1 MLHIITGVASSSQ
14 SEESDAN
21 ASSRDG
27 HRGRGRGA
35 TAGADKEITMATNNV
50 QVKEEMLDQN
60 VVEDLG

>member
-14 SEESDAN
+14 SEESDVN

-35 TAGADKEITMATNNV
+35 TVGADKEITMATNNV

-60 VVEDLG
+60 VVENLG